1 MLQCDICKKHNSIF
15 MCPEEYKTGLKE
27 HQKFHDPKMQDE
39 LKKER
44 NEVKQ
49 GGYKSI
55 LADVDIEK
63 VYGLGTIN
71 WIKVPDE
78 EWENDDILKLK

>member
-39 LKKER
+39 LKKVL

-49 GGYKSI
+49 CG
-55 LADVDIEK
+55 
-63 VYGLGTIN
+63 
-71 WIKVPDE
+71 
-78 EWENDDILKLK
+78 

>member
-1 MLQCDICKKHNSIF
+1 

-78 EWENDDILKLK
+78 ELENDDILKLK

>member
-1 MLQCDICKKHNSIF
+1 
-15 MCPEEYKTGLKE
+15 
-27 HQKFHDPKMQDE
+27 MQDE

-78 EWENDDILKLK
+78 ELK